1 MNGVRTCR
9 AAQVCARTTHSTL
22 TVHSQYTH
30 STRRACAVP
39 RCRVCGPWLG
49 LGLGLGLGST
59 RPCVDAH
66 LCDGRGQVV
75 RGEEEA
81 VGGVALHVGKVRMFA
96 RKGLHAP
103 LELVVRALSRAR
115 LTRVSGRTAWVLL
128 V

>member
-1 MNGVRTCR
+1 M
-9 AAQVCARTTHSTL
+9 
-22 TVHSQYTH
+22 
-30 STRRACAVP
+30 
-39 RCRVCGPWLG
+39 G
-49 LGLGLGLGST
+49 LGLT

-103 LELVVRALSRAR
+103 LELVVRALSKAR